1 MIPEVSI
8 DHVDTFVRDF
18 YRPEQPVVFRRCV
31 TSPDRVEDISRK
43 LNSRIAADDTVT
55 QRQLWY
61 DVRRELLDQICATPP
76 LVDRLMN
83 PKEAFLRE
91 NCVRV
96 WFNPRGHVTPWHYD
110 GHSLHVFNLQ
120 LKGQKRWTII
130 APETPPICTP
140 FSHTT
145 LFKHVS
151 LDGKRHYQFDL
162 NEGDMLFLPR
172 YWFHYVESE
181 GEMNINVNWVLMPK
195 SQPAATRT
203 AKREAEM
210 MWLKQRLEPVL
221 PGQARRTVKTYAGK
235 GHEAV
240 SAITDHVSSASALR
254 RAIIELSR
262 TPLLAVAL
270 PNLLGKLRTLTKSK
284 KLLKSLKDQQPL
296 ETRPVAY
303 AKQ

>member
-1 MIPEVSI
+1 MIPAVSI
-8 DHVDTFVRDF
+8 DDFDTFARDY

-31 TSPDRVEDISRK
+31 VSSDSVDDISRK
-43 LNSRIAADDTVT
+43 LNARIAADDTVT

-83 PKEAFLRE
+83 PDEAFLRE

-96 WFNPRGHVTPWHYD
+96 WFNPRGHITPWHYD

-120 LKGQKRWTII
+120 LKGKKRWTII
-130 APETPPICTP
+130 APETPPLCTP

-151 LDGKRHYQFDL
+151 LKGKRYYQFDL

-195 SQPAATRT
+195 SKPVPTRT
-203 AKREAEM
+203 GLRESEM

-221 PGQARRTVKTYAGK
+221 PGQAKRTVKTYAGK

-240 SAITDHVSSASALR
+240 SAITQQVTKASALR
-254 RAIIELSR
+254 RALIELSR

-270 PNLLGKLRTLTKSK
+270 PNLLAKLRTLTKSK
-284 KLLKSLKDQQPL
+284 KLLRSLKEQKPL
-296 ETRPVAY
+296 EGQQVAY
-303 AKQ
+303 GK

>member
-8 DHVDTFVRDF
+8 DDIDTFVRDF

-31 TSPDRVEDISRK
+31 MSPDSVDDISRK
-43 LNSRIAADDTVT
+43 LNSRIAADATVT

-61 DVRRELLDQICATPP
+61 DVRRALLDQICATPA

-83 PKEAFLRE
+83 PEEAFLRD

-96 WFNPRGHVTPWHYD
+96 WFNPRGHITPWHYD

-130 APETPPICTP
+130 APETPPLCTP

-151 LDGKRHYQFDL
+151 LDGKRYYKFDL

-181 GEMNINVNWVLMPK
+181 AEMNINVNWVLMPK

-240 SAITDHVSSASALR
+240 SAITKHVSTPSALR
-254 RAIIELSR
+254 RAIVELSR

-270 PNLLGKLRTLTKSK
+270 PNLLAKLHTLTKSK
-284 KLLKSLKDQQPL
+284 KLLRALKSEKPMDAR
-296 ETRPVAY
+296 TATY
-303 AKQ
+303 AKS